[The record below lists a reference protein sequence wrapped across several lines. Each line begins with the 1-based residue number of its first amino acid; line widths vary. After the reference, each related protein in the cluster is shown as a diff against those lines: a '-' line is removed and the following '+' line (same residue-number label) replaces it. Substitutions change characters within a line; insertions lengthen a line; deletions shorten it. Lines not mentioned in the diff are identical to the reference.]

1 MEKYNLKIIGKPTE
15 FGNID
20 FLENH
25 KFKNDKPFPNSYKE
39 FVKKY
44 GYGKTLGQFFI
55 YIPMNDYGDSWNI
68 RTEEIKNT
76 YYDDLIKNN
85 IWFELEP
92 DANMELLR
100 NLVPF
105 ACSENGFYL
114 FWNPETEND
123 GEFDIF
129 VTDFNGLGFR
139 RAGKTLYEVLEKMAN
154 EKYYKEIFPIFV
166 KEAFPN
172 VFECFKKMDMN

>member
-25 KFKNDKPFPNSYKE
+25 KFNNHKLFPNSYKE
-39 FVKKY
+39 FVRKY
-44 GYGKTLGQFFI
+44 GYGRTLGQFFI
-55 YIPMNDYGDSWNI
+55 YIPMDNYGDSWNI

-76 YYDDLIKNN
+76 YYNDLIKND
-85 IWFELEP
+85 IWFDLDP
-92 DANMELLR
+92 DMNMELLR

-114 FWNPETEND
+114 FWNPETDNG

-129 VTDFNGLGFR
+129 ITDFNGLGFR
-139 RAGKTLYEVLEKMAN
+139 KAGKTLYEVLEKMTN
-154 EKYYKEIFPIFV
+154 EKYCKEIFPIFV
-166 KEAFPN
+166 KEPFPN
-172 VFECFKKMDMN
+172 VFECLTR